1 MPPPRN
7 RSLRS
12 QLLAPLRWIWLFGL
26 TAAAAGAYWLATASA
41 NIAFDRGLQD
51 EASALAAKIVWTD
64 RGPLLDVSRQ
74 ALELL
79 TWDNAV
85 RNAFV
90 VVDESGRA
98 IAGDAHVPLPDRR
111 DTSFASPQ
119 VFDAE
124 FEGEAVRGAIFSLSS
139 PMLDRSVAI
148 VVVETRHRR
157 QRLLRDVALAMAMP
171 TLAIALLTTGLL
183 AWGIRRGLAPLRET
197 ASEVARRAPSDL
209 RALPVEGVPAEVVPL
224 IERINS
230 LLADVQQSVNLQQ
243 RFVADAAHQLRTPVA
258 GLRVLIQE
266 LAQELPPDGHSAP
279 LVQALSSSGE
289 RLSRLIGQL
298 LSLVRTQGALGVETE
313 VEAIDVAALL
323 RHAAEPAAVRAA
335 RAGRELELQAS
346 EPGLCVRAHAF
357 WLGEALSN
365 VLDNA
370 LRYGGP
376 HIVLRAS
383 STPDGQV
390 RIEIEDNGPG
400 VPPEDLP
407 RLIEPFWRGQRADVR
422 EAGGSGLGLA
432 IAYEIITRLGGHWVL
447 RSRPEVDG
455 FRVEWLLPA
464 ADPQS

>member
-79 TWDNAV
+79 TWDNAE

-90 VVDESGRA
+90 VVDENGRA
-98 IAGDAHVPLPDRR
+98 IAGDANVPLPDRR
-111 DTSFASPQ
+111 DNSFAKPQ

-124 FEGEAVRGAIFSLSS
+124 FEGQAVRGAIFSLSS
-139 PMLDRSVAI
+139 PMLDRSVSI

-157 QRLLRDVALAMAMP
+157 QRLLRDVAFAMAMP

-183 AWGIRRGLAPLRET
+183 AWGIRRGLAPLHET

-209 RALPVEGVPAEVVPL
+209 RALPVAGVPAEVVPL
-224 IERINS
+224 IERINF

-266 LAQELPPDGHSAP
+266 LAQELPSDAHLAP

-298 LSLVRTQGALGVETE
+298 LSLVRTQGALGVETDLE
-313 VEAIDVAALL
+313 VLDVAALL
-323 RHAAEPAAVRAA
+323 RQVAEPAAVRAA
-335 RAGRELELQAS
+335 RAGRELELQLP
-346 EPGLCVRAHAF
+346 EPALQVRAHAF

-383 STPDGQV
+383 AAPGGLV

-455 FRVEWLLPA
+455 FRVEWLLPG
-464 ADPQS
+464 ADA

>member
-12 QLLAPLRWIWLFGL
+12 QLLAPLRWIWLLGL

-139 PMLDRSVAI
+139 PMLDRSVSI

-230 LLADVQQSVNLQQ
+230 LLADVQQSVSLQQ

-266 LAQELPPDGHSAP
+266 LAQELPLDANLAP

-313 VEAIDVAALL
+313 VEALDVAVLL
-323 RHAAEPAAVRAA
+323 RQAAEPAAVRAA
-335 RAGRELELQAS
+335 RAGRELELQAPA
-346 EPGLCVRAHAF
+346 PGLRVRAHAF

-383 STPDGQV
+383 STPEGHV
-390 RIEIEDNGPG
+390 RIEIEDNGAG

-464 ADPQS
+464 AEA